1 MKLAQ
6 FQTAFVFV
14 LHYLVLIYFNRKT
27 SIPNK
32 TEKTRLFDLVFY
44 YKNGLFTIK
53 GSICA
58 TIIKCVKTLSSTI
71 WPGFVLALLDL
82 VPNAT
87 LFIIQKG
94 LPTAAL
100 ATPEISTVWK
110 AEGDSFIRL

>member
-1 MKLAQ
+1 MLRS
-6 FQTAFVFV
+6 
-14 LHYLVLIYFNRKT
+14 L
-27 SIPNK
+27 
-32 TEKTRLFDLVFY
+32 
-44 YKNGLFTIK
+44 
-53 GSICA
+53 
-58 TIIKCVKTLSSTI
+58 KTLSSTI
-71 WPGFVLALLDL
+71 WPGLVLALLDL